1 MAVQEINQPA
11 EVRGSY
17 GHEPMGAASL
27 GTVQLQTITRLMR
40 RVPARKCYEV
50 AAVVHQIGLRE
61 QIWNGTFDAHVF
73 HRFAGI
79 GTYASGAK
87 NGECHGSAGRQDSQ
101 RGLQI
106 DDASEPLHQLL
117 VV

>member
-1 MAVQEINQPA
+1 I
-11 EVRGSY
+11 RS
-17 GHEPMGAASL
+17 ASL
-27 GTVQLQTITRLMR
+27 GTVQLQKIARLMR
-40 RVPARKCYEV
+40 QVTAREYDEV
-50 AAVVHQIGLRE
+50 AAVFHQIGLRE

-79 GTYASGAK
+79 ETYASGAK
-87 NGECHGSAGRQDSQ
+87 NGDCHGSAGRQDSQ
-101 RGLQI
+101 AALQI